1 MQDGAPCHM
10 AKSIMTWLADSK
22 VPVLEWVGNSPDCNP
37 IENLWRG
44 LKKEVNNLG
53 VASNLDELADK
64 IRKAWKNLAKNKTF
78 LANLTNSMWNQIEA
92 VIAAKGDVTK
102 Y

>member
-1 MQDGAPCHM
+1 MQDGAPCHT

-22 VPVLEWVGNSPDCNP
+22 VPVLEWVGNLPDCNP

-53 VASNLDELADK
+53 VASNLDELANK
-64 IRKAWKNLAKNKTF
+64 IRKVWKNLAKNKTF
-78 LANLTNSMWNQIEA
+78 LANLQNRIEA